1 MIDELKLLLQGWTP
15 GGVGVWVLVFATLIA
30 WWKGLPAVLDA
41 WSNSVARERDDRMR
55 EIDRLERQIEASDA
69 RHAECM
75 DGQRK
80 LREEIDRL
88 QRLISGM
95 VIQMRQMQLASL
107 DGGPIAPSIPPEFA
121 ALLLAL
127 DKETAKPD

>member
-1 MIDELKLLLQGWTP
+1 MIDELTLLLRGWTP
-15 GGVGVWVLVFATLIA
+15 GGVGVWVLVGAVLIA

-55 EIDRLERQIEASDA
+55 EIERLEGQIKAADD

-75 DGQRK
+75 DGQRE
-80 LREEIDRL
+80 LRKEIDRL
-88 QRLISGM
+88 QRIISGM
-95 VIQMRQMQLASL
+95 VIQMRQMQLTAI
-107 DGGPIAPSIPPEFA
+107 DGGPITPGIPPEFA
-121 ALLLAL
+121 ALLLAI